1 MIDKLTVKFIS
12 YITNKAS
19 DICNQSGKKTIS
31 VAHLVDALQKQKL
44 ESHIKRLFSELDM
57 NIYDEDN
64 DFDKKELK
72 EIKNTINNKKA
83 NKGKN
88 KKGKKIEMTEEMIQ
102 EQMMLFEKS
111 KIEAYEM
118 MLQDKVETEQT
129 LIETEVKNDLI
140 EEDYD

>member
-1 MIDKLTVKFIS
+1 
-12 YITNKAS
+12 
-19 DICNQSGKKTIS
+19 
-31 VAHLVDALQKQKL
+31 
-44 ESHIKRLFSELDM
+44 M

-64 DFDKKELK
+64 DLDKKDLK

-111 KIEAYEM
+111 KIEAYELM
-118 MLQDKVETEQT
+118 MQDKIETEQT